1 MSVTTP
7 EYEIARFLRQLKWLA
22 VAIAVLWLVWLLGPI
37 LTPFV
42 LGALLGWLGD
52 PLVDRLQR
60 RGFSRN
66 VAVAVVFGAMAL
78 VVVLGLVILVPLLER
93 QIVTLIEAAPGYR
106 DWLLQTALPW
116 LEHKTGM
123 ELVSWLDAGRLTEWI
138 RTHWEEAG
146 GFAATLFSYVS
157 RSGMAM
163 VAWLAN
169 IVLLPI
175 LTFYFL
181 RDWDLLVERVAAL
194 IPRDH
199 IATVTRLAR
208 ESNDVLGAFLR
219 GQFVVMIA
227 LGVIYAA
234 GLSLVGLKLG
244 LLIGVIAGF
253 ISFIPY
259 LGATTGVVLALAAAL
274 VQSQGIDLQLLVL
287 VGVVFTVGQM
297 LESYVLTPRIVG
309 DKIGLHPMAVIFAIM
324 AGGQLFGFVGMLL
337 ALPVAAVAN
346 VLLRFAKDRYRESGL
361 YTGEHAAVVLDSYV
375 DSATVERAAVDSA
388 AAVQSAG
395 QAVVDDAAGS
405 GAGREPDRP

>member
-1 MSVTTP
+1 MSETTP
-7 EYEIARFLRQLKWLA
+7 EHEIARFLRQLKWLA
-22 VAIAVLWLVWLLGPI
+22 VVSAALWLVWLLGPI

-52 PLVDRLQR
+52 PLVDRLER

-66 VAVAVVFGAMAL
+66 LAVAVVFGAMTLVLVLAL
-78 VVVLGLVILVPLLER
+78 LILVPLLER
-93 QIVTLIEAAPGYR
+93 QVVTLIESAPTYR
-106 DWLLQTALPW
+106 DWILQTALPW
-116 LEHKTGM
+116 LEQKTGM
-123 ELVSWLDAGRLTEWI
+123 DLVGWLDAGRVSEWV
-138 RTHWEEAG
+138 RTHWEQAG
-146 GFAATLFSYVS
+146 GVAAAVFGYVS
-157 RSGMAM
+157 RSGVAM
-163 VAWLAN
+163 LAWVAN
-169 IVLLPI
+169 VVLLPI

-181 RDWDLLVERVAAL
+181 RDWDMLVDRVASL
-194 IPRDH
+194 VPRDH

-227 LGVIYAA
+227 LGLIYAV

-244 LLIGVIAGF
+244 LLIGVIAGL

-259 LGATTGVVLALAAAL
+259 LGATTGVVLAVVAAL
-274 VQSQGIDLQLLVL
+274 VQSQGFDVQLLVL

-346 VLLRFAKDRYRESGL
+346 VLLRFAKERYRESDL
-361 YTGEHAAVVLDSYV
+361 YTGEHAVIVLDSYV
-375 DSATVERAAVDSA
+375 DPSSVEQAAV
-388 AAVQSAG
+388 
-395 QAVVDDAAGS
+395 
-405 GAGREPDRP
+405 REPGAAP